1 MNRTSDSHIV
11 GRPLLDRCHAD
22 RDNDKANRARWDD
35 PAAQLLLI
43 DPYDKVVMA
52 HDRVV
57 AVPTEG
63 ERDDQHD
70 LLLGVVD
77 GVPWFTRRTNEPR
90 PEARS
95 VRAVDLVPVDRE
107 LVMSAVAALA
117 WHESNP
123 LCSRCGQSTRITS
136 GGPAR
141 VCPQG
146 HYVFPRT
153 DPAIITAVL
162 DDEDRIVLAR
172 QRSWEPHRRSVLA
185 GFVETGEPAE
195 HAVVREVA
203 EETTLTI
210 TSACYIGSQA
220 WPFPRSLMFG
230 YVARATGTIDVGHDE
245 LAEASF
251 LSRQEVSDQVNAGRL
266 QLPPTL
272 SIARALI
279 DAWLEHRL
287 PEPESGFDLSA
298 PLR

>member
-1 MNRTSDSHIV
+1 M
-11 GRPLLDRCHAD
+11 
-22 RDNDKANRARWDD
+22 
-35 PAAQLLLI
+35 
-43 DPYDKVVMA
+43 
-52 HDRVV
+52 
-57 AVPTEG
+57 
-63 ERDDQHD
+63 
-70 LLLGVVD
+70 
-77 GVPWFTRRTNEPR
+77 
-90 PEARS
+90 
-95 VRAVDLVPVDRE
+95 
-107 LVMSAVAALA
+107 
-117 WHESNP
+117 
-123 LCSRCGQSTRITS
+123 
-136 GGPAR
+136 
-141 VCPQG
+141 
-146 HYVFPRT
+146 
-153 DPAIITAVL
+153 
-162 DDEDRIVLAR
+162 
-172 QRSWEPHRRSVLA
+172 A

-251 LSRQEVSDQVNAGRL
+251 LSRQEVSGQVNAGRL